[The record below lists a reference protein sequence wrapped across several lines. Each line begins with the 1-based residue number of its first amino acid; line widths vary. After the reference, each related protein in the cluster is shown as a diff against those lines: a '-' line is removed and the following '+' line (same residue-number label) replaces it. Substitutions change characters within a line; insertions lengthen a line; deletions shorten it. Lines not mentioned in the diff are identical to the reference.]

1 MWLSRQQRR
10 VHQAGEGQVGKVT
23 IGGDEVA
30 VLLDSERRGLE
41 VYSPGGYTWTPRAD
55 QKVLVIQGQGEIP
68 CVVGLRQGETPP
80 EKVTIETD
88 GGGTLELDEAKGTLS
103 GESVVLSGD
112 RIDLNGEVYVN
123 GETLEELII
132 RIVTMILAGMG

>member
-10 VHQAGEGQVGKVT
+10 LHQAGEGQVGKVT

-41 VYSPGGYTWTPRAD
+41 VYSPGGYQWTPRAD
-55 QKVLVIQGQGEIP
+55 QKVLVIQGRGEIP

-80 EKVTIETD
+80 EKVTIEVD
-88 GGGTLELDEAKGTLS
+88 GGGKLEMNR
-103 GESVVLSGD
+103 D
-112 RIDLNGEVYVN
+112 RIDLNGDIYINDEFI
-123 GETLEELII
+123 EDFIA
-132 RIVTMILAGMG
+132 RIVMMILAGMG

>member
-41 VYSPGGYTWTPRAD
+41 VYSPGGYTWTPRPD

-88 GGGTLELDEAKGTLS
+88 GGGKAELA
-103 GESVVLSGD
+103 GENAELAGD
-112 RIDLNGEVYVN
+112 RIDLNGTVYVN
-123 GETLEELII
+123 DEELEALIT
-132 RIVTMILAGMG
+132 RIVIMILSSMG

>member
-10 VHQAGEGQVGKVT
+10 LHQAGEGQVGKVT

-68 CVVGLRQGETPP
+68 CVVGLRQGEAPP
-80 EKVTIETD
+80 EKVTVEAD
-88 GGGTLELDEAKGTLS
+88 GGGTLTLDGENAELS
-103 GESVVLSGD
+103 GE
-112 RIDLNGEVYVN
+112 RIGLNGKVYVN
-123 GETLEELII
+123 GEWLEEMIT
-132 RIVTMILAGMG
+132 RIVVTILASMG